1 MAIQILHD
9 VAIHGGIQFLDAKE
23 SFPENPSIGT
33 MVLKGTAIYAYI
45 AIGGM
50 ETWYP
55 FANRTNSYVH
65 VQGLPNTTWT
75 INHQLH
81 TTDVWIQVKDSNGRI
96 VNATITATNE
106 DTVTINFTTAITGTA
121 VIVAP
126 DSINVPEIKAS
137 LINVGPNV
145 TINTSGVLINGSYA
159 LTAAN
164 IDQQIAD
171 AVSVEATARQSAD
184 TILQNAINTEAST
197 RLSADSTITLN
208 LNTETSVRTAADATL
223 QANIDVEASTRDA
236 ADKLLQGKIDS
247 EIIARQ
253 NADTTL
259 QSAIDGKVSSSALGV
274 TVATLVSGV
283 VPSNQLPSYVDD
295 VLEFSNLAAFPTS
308 GESGKIYL
316 AQETNKQYRWSGTQY
331 VYITSGA
338 VDSVNGKTGVVTID
352 RSDVGLGNVDD
363 TPDTEK
369 EVLSATK
376 LSTARTISVSGDV
389 SGSTS
394 FDGSANASINTTLTN
409 SGVIAGS
416 YPKVTVNSKGI
427 VTSGSSL
434 LTTDIPDLSTTYQP
448 VNSKLTGVSSL
459 SNSSSGVIRLTNGV
473 VSLDSAAYLTDN
485 QTITVSGDATGSGS
499 TAINLTLSNSGVSS
513 GTYGSSSAIPAITV
527 DSKGRIT
534 NVTTNLVSI
543 PTGLTS
549 GSTST
554 GFINY
559 NGTTQAT
566 GQLDGGTSAP
576 TGTTRLNYNG
586 YFYAT
591 RFYGDGS
598 QLTNLPASGATLAD
612 DTSTNAFLYP
622 TFASATS
629 GAMTTAKVSSTKLT
643 FNPSTGQ
650 LNATV
655 FNSTSD
661 RNAKDNIKPIENALQ
676 TVKQIQGVSFTWKD
690 TGTKSYGY
698 IAQDIEEIV
707 PEVVSTDAEG
717 RKSVNYDATIAILL
731 EAVKTLS
738 AKVEELESKIS

>member
-45 AIGGM
+45 AIGGL

-81 TTDVWIQVKDSNGRI
+81 TTDVWVQVKDSNGRI
-96 VNATITATNE
+96 VNATVTATNE
-106 DTVTINFTTAITGTA
+106 DTVTINFTAAITGTA

-137 LINVGPNV
+137 LISVGPNV

-184 TILQNAINTEAST
+184 ST
-197 RLSADSTITLN
+197 LTLN
-208 LNTETSVRTAADATL
+208 LNNEVSARQSAVSGVQTSLNAETSSRIAVDATL
-223 QANIDVEASTRDA
+223 QGNIDTEASIRDA
-236 ADKLLQGKIDS
+236 ADKLLQGSLDS
-247 EIIARQ
+247 ETTARQ
-253 NADTTL
+253 NADTLL
-259 QSAIDGKVSSSALGV
+259 QTAINGKVSSSALGV
-274 TVATLVSGV
+274 TVATLVSGL

-295 VLEFSNLAAFPTS
+295 IVEFVNLAAFPVT
-308 GESGKIYL
+308 GEIGKIYI
-316 AQETNKQYRWSGTQY
+316 AQDTNKTYRWSGSQY
-331 VYITSGA
+331 VFITSGA
-338 VDSVNGKTGVVTID
+338 VDSVNGKTGVVTINK
-352 RSDVGLGNVDD
+352 SDVGLGNVDD

-376 LSTARTISVSGDV
+376 LSSARTISVYGDV

-394 FDGSANASINTTLTN
+394 FDGSANASINTTLT
-409 SGVIAGS
+409 
-416 YPKVTVNSKGI
+416 
-427 VTSGSSL
+427 
-434 LTTDIPDLSTTYQP
+434 
-448 VNSKLTGVSSL
+448 
-459 SNSSSGVIRLTNGV
+459 
-473 VSLDSAAYLTDN
+473 
-485 QTITVSGDATGSGS
+485 
-499 TAINLTLSNSGVSS
+499 NSGVSS

-690 TGTKSYGY
+690 TGAKSYGY